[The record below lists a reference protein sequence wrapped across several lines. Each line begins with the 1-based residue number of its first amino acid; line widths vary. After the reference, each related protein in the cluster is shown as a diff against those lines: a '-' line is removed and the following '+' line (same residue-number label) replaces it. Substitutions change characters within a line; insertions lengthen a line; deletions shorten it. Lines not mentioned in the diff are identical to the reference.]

1 MRAIIDFLFR
11 NKYYKEV
18 LSSYKEANGRFCKA
32 FEVWKESCPT
42 VISED
47 YQSKEF
53 VHQNLKQIKQ
63 VIFGFKQQT
72 GYLKT
77 TTRLSNGYFQSDI

>member
-1 MRAIIDFLFR
+1 MSAIIDFLFR

-47 YQSKEF
+47 YQS
-53 VHQNLKQIKQ
+53 
-63 VIFGFKQQT
+63 
-72 GYLKT
+72 
-77 TTRLSNGYFQSDI
+77 